1 MNETLKTI
9 GSLRTIH
16 GNFSEREVPAEDLQ
30 TILKAC
36 THAANASARQSYS
49 IIVLEDRQT
58 MAKLGY
64 VGSKALIFCVD
75 YNRINDAAEYLG
87 RSFHS
92 GEIVSFITGSID
104 TVLASQTAAI
114 AAKSL
119 GIDSM
124 FTNCIHRVPLK
135 DVYALLNLPGE
146 NCFPLIE
153 LILGYPQTEPACQK
167 GRLCGNGIIHYGQ
180 YHRLNPKEMSG
191 IVAEYDDREK
201 HLGMTENWDDMGFSH
216 YLEWFYDKWSGKISD
231 EKQREFYSVLLD
243 AGFLRKD
250 IH

>member
-1 MNETLKTI
+1 MNETLQTI
-9 GSLRTIH
+9 HSLRTIH
-16 GNFSEREVPAEDLQ
+16 GNFSERDITADDLK

-36 THAANASARQSYS
+36 MHAANASARQSYS
-49 IIVLEDRQT
+49 IIVVEDRQT

-75 YNRINDAAEYLG
+75 YNRIIDAADYLG
-87 RSFHS
+87 RPFHS
-92 GEIVSFITGSID
+92 RDIVSFITGGVD

-135 DVYALLNLPGE
+135 DVYALLNLPCE

-153 LILGYPQTEPACQK
+153 LILGYPQAEPACQK
-167 GRLCGNGIIHYGQ
+167 GRLCGNGVIHYGQ
-180 YHRLNPKEMSG
+180 YHRLSSEELSG

-201 HLGMTENWDDMGFSH
+201 HLGMIGNWDDLGFSH
-216 YLEWFYDKWSGKISD
+216 YLEWFYDKWCGKIPD
-231 EKQREFYSVLLD
+231 EKQREFYSVLMN

-250 IH
+250 IL